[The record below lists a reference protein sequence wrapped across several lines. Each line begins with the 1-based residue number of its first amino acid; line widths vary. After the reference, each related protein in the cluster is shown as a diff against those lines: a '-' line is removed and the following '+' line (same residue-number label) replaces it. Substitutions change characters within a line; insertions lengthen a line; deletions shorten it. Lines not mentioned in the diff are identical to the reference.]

1 MQRSA
6 KQIHKYSRQTREK
19 PEWKTRGGAAP
30 EDFPQGFFL
39 EFGVNILCSAEQS
52 SAYCHYSSFFG
63 RHNHSIFTPRG
74 DIEYQY
80 SLLGVILNIKNIWS
94 IILHSTLV
102 LWRQKTWNNG
112 EYRATFLAQ
121 QYIINFPHFPCQ
133 YSHLPLPSPLSP
145 LPWESREENKQP
157 DDKGRRQVTGGSD
170 VAK

>member
-74 DIEYQY
+74 DIEYQIY
-80 SLLGVILNIKNIWS
+80 TVKYTPLHLSTVAPKN
-94 IILHSTLV
+94 V
-102 LWRQKTWNNG
+102 
-112 EYRATFLAQ
+112 E
-121 QYIINFPHFPCQ
+121 
-133 YSHLPLPSPLSP
+133 
-145 LPWESREENKQP
+145 
-157 DDKGRRQVTGGSD
+157 
-170 VAK
+170 